1 MTEQIWYRHD
11 GLDTVTKQPK
21 DARAQLAQSGW
32 FPLSDEDV
40 DALEQAAA
48 DAVAADEKAMTDSV
62 AESVAARAAAERAAL
77 ADAEKALA
85 PPDEPPAKATPSR
98 AKAPTKEHE

>member
-1 MTEQIWYRHD
+1 MSEQIWYRHD
-11 GLDTVTKQPK
+11 GLDTVVKQPK

-40 DALEQAAA
+40 AALEKAAA
-48 DAVAADEKAMTDSV
+48 DAVAADEKAMTAQVTES
-62 AESVAARAAAERAAL
+62 AEVTAAAEHAAL

-85 PPDEPPAKATPSR
+85 PPDET
-98 AKAPTKEHE
+98 PTKASPRGKTSTKETE

>member
-1 MTEQIWYRHD
+1 MSGQIWYRHD

-21 DARAQLAQSGW
+21 DAQAQLAQSGW

-40 DALEQAAA
+40 AALEQAAV
-48 DAVAADEKAMTDSV
+48 DAVAADEKAMTAQV
-62 AESVAARAAAERAAL
+62 AESAAARDAQDRAAL

-85 PPDEPPAKATPSR
+85 PPETPT
-98 AKAPTKEHE
+98 KAPPRGKTSTKETE